1 MSNDHF
7 LSPLFSSLFD
17 GPAQGIDHDSSTSA
31 MSSPSLMAGPDFNID
46 GTPMLDS
53 VFDVTGKLYGDSGSS
68 FGSDW

>member
-1 MSNDHF
+1 MSNDF
-7 LSPLFSSLFD
+7 LSTLFSSLFD

-53 VFDVTGKLYGDSGSS
+53 VLDVTGKVYGDSGSS

>member
-1 MSNDHF
+1 MSNDF

-17 GPAQGIDHDSSTSA
+17 SPGQDIWHDSSTSA
-31 MSSPSLMAGPDFNID
+31 LSSPSLMAWPDFNID

>member
-1 MSNDHF
+1 MSNDF
-7 LSPLFSSLFD
+7 LSTLFSDLFSS
-17 GPAQGIDHDSSTSA
+17 PSQGIGHDSSTSA

-53 VFDVTGKLYGDSGSS
+53 VFDVTGKVYGDSGSS

>member
-1 MSNDHF
+1 
-7 LSPLFSSLFD
+7 
-17 GPAQGIDHDSSTSA
+17 

-53 VFDVTGKLYGDSGSS
+53 VLDVTGKVYGDSGSS